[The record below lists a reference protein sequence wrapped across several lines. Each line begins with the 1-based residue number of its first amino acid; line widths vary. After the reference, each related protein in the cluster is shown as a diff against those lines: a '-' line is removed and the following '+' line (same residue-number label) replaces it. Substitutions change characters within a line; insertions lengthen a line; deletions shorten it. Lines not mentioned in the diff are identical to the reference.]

1 MTAKD
6 ISNDLLGIVDVRG
19 TVAVR
24 ADGGLNEAPGSAGFD
39 WTIVA
44 LSGVFVSGLFL
55 DGWAHA
61 HGRVDQS
68 FFTPWHAVFYGGYP
82 AVAST
87 LVAALLRHRARGHPW
102 RRALPPGYGLSLLG
116 TLIFA
121 VAGAGDMIW
130 HLLFGIE
137 VGTQALLSPTHLALA
152 LGMGLIVSG
161 PLRAAWRRR
170 EPDSGG
176 LAHVPMLLS
185 LALTLSVFSQF
196 TMSAH

>member
-68 FFTPWHAVFYGGYP
+68 FFTPWHAVFYGGFP
-82 AVAST
+82 PVPSPF
-87 LVAALLRHRARGHPW
+87 LVALLGHP
-102 RRALPPGYGLSLLG
+102 APGAPG
-116 TLIFA
+116 
-121 VAGAGDMIW
+121 
-130 HLLFGIE
+130 
-137 VGTQALLSPTHLALA
+137 
-152 LGMGLIVSG
+152 
-161 PLRAAWRRR
+161 RRR
-170 EPDSGG
+170 
-176 LAHVPMLLS
+176 
-185 LALTLSVFSQF
+185 
-196 TMSAH
+196 